1 MAATTLF
8 SAGEHRNVLL
18 EDPTRGLAIQS
29 NHHLIAH
36 ARHAML
42 IDPGGH
48 KVYSNVLQQIRAL
61 LSGGELTHLFC
72 THQDPDIVAALNG
85 WLATTD
91 ATVYISELW
100 LRFIPHF
107 GVDDVIADRII
118 GIPDEGV
125 HLAFG
130 DADLI
135 ILPAHFLHSCGNF
148 NVYDPTA
155 RVLYSGDLGS
165 SIGPSYVQ
173 VTRFAEHIPYLESFH
188 RRYMGSRR
196 ILRAWVAMVRQLD
209 VEMIA
214 PQHGAFFV
222 GRRMVADL
230 LAWLDE
236 LECGIDLLADTLRV
250 PDY

>member
-1 MAATTLF
+1 VAVTPLF
-8 SAGEHRNVLL
+8 TEGKHRNVLL
-18 EDPTRGLAIQS
+18 EDRSRGLAIQT
-29 NHHLIAH
+29 NHHLIVH
-36 ARHAML
+36 GPDAML

-48 KVYSNVLQQIRAL
+48 KAYPDVLQQLGAQVP
-61 LSGGELTHLFC
+61 GGELTHLFC

-85 WLATTD
+85 WLTTTAAT
-91 ATVYISELW
+91 AYISELW

-107 GVDDVIADRII
+107 GIDEVIADRVV
-118 GIPDEGV
+118 GIPDEGFR
-125 HLAFG
+125 LPFG
-130 DADLI
+130 DSYLVV
-135 ILPAHFLHSCGNF
+135 LPAHFLHSCGNF

-165 SIGPSYVQ
+165 SIGPRYVQ
-173 VTRFAEHIPYLESFH
+173 VTRFAEHIAYLEPFH

-196 ILRAWVAMVRQLD
+196 MLRAWVAMVRQLD
-209 VEMIA
+209 VDVVA

-236 LECGIDLLADTLRV
+236 LECGIDLLADALQI
-250 PDY
+250 PDL